1 MRLEL
6 MHPNAQ
12 LIVLFRWLISALTLT
27 YVPADFWVQVVAIMD
42 VPEPVK
48 VAVAP
53 LMGSAVT
60 TAVEYVV
67 QIRNRGEPQPA
78 VYWLLKVFI
87 GWVVGSYG
95 GPMTDA
101 VIKASPVSIAFWGGV
116 LGHGSVALV
125 LANQSKKI
133 KDIDNNEKHT

>member
-1 MRLEL
+1 MY
-6 MHPNAQ
+6 PNAQ
-12 LIVLFRWLISALTLT
+12 FILLFRWLISALTLA

-48 VAVAP
+48 EAVAP

-60 TAVEYVV
+60 TAVEAVV
-67 QIRNRGEPQPA
+67 QIRNRAEPQPA

-95 GPMTDA
+95 GGMADV
-101 VIKASPVSIAFWGGV
+101 VIKATPVSIAFWGGV
-116 LGHGSVALV
+116 LGHGSVALA
-125 LANQSKKI
+125 LAKQAKKI
-133 KDIDNNEKHT
+133 KDIDKDEEHS